1 MATAGGPIARLTPPG
16 TLLGVVAERLGAL
29 ALFPLEIL
37 GMTMRLVA
45 GMARLMVTAP
55 LPGGNR
61 YFRRRLLARDLSAM
75 VFGPVPIVLPLAL
88 ILGTGLALALA
99 MLTGGVLTLHG
110 SAGIIALVAIQ
121 QVAPFLASGLLAAR
135 GALPLAV
142 DLADMARRRQ
152 IESLGLLGVDVVMM
166 VATPR
171 CLALVVAACAHAALA
186 MVVSALSAALALTL
200 MLDLPRSVWVAAFRW
215 VVEPGML
222 ASVAA
227 QMAVAST
234 VAVAVGVVDGL
245 DPRRRDRLALSGVA
259 RSVMLK
265 AALIVVII
273 NMAFTLWRIDELPV
287 LVLR

>member
-1 MATAGGPIARLTPPG
+1 MALAGGPIAPLTPPG
-16 TLLGVVAERLGAL
+16 TLLRVVAERLGAA
-29 ALFPLEIL
+29 ALFPIEVL

-55 LPGGNR
+55 IPGGNR
-61 YFRRRLLARDLSAM
+61 YFHRHLLARDLSAM
-75 VFGPVPIVLPLAL
+75 VFGPVPIILPLAL

-110 SAGIIALVAIQ
+110 SAGLIALMAIQ

-200 MLDLPRSVWVAAFRW
+200 MLDLPRSVWIAAFRW

-222 ASVAA
+222 TSVAA

-234 VAVAVGVVDGL
+234 MAVALGVVDGL

-273 NMAFTLWRIDELPV
+273 NMAFTLWRIDDLPI